1 LLRGSIRV
9 KNAEIKAVRELMG
22 SINRGELSIAETRKL
37 DEEQAATLPIPEGL
51 TIEQIVDGEV
61 KGERVRA
68 VGVRD
73 DAVLFYL
80 HGGAYVFCSPK
91 THRQMIAAL
100 GHATGLAAFALDY
113 RLAPES
119 PFPAAVEDAVQAYRW
134 LLKQGFAPE
143 RIAIAGDSAGAGLA
157 IATLV
162 AARDAGLP
170 MPAAAVCISPWAD
183 LTITA
188 ESYRTKSTDDP
199 TLGAERLKMLGQLYL
214 NGADARHW
222 LASPVFANLSGL
234 PPLLIQ
240 VGTAEVLYDDS
251 VNLDAAAR
259 AAGVDSQLEVWE
271 EMVHVWHFYHW
282 MLGDGRRAIARI
294 GEFVRDHIHTSETRL
309 SEEGDN
315 PH

>member
-1 LLRGSIRV
+1 V
-9 KNAEIKAVRELMG
+9 KNAEIKAVRELMV
-22 SINRGELSIAETRKL
+22 SVNRGEFSIVETRKL
-37 DEEQAATLPIPEGL
+37 DEEQAATLPTPEGL
-51 TIEQIVDGEV
+51 RTEQIADGDV
-61 KGERVRA
+61 KGEWVRA
-68 VGVRD
+68 VGARD
-73 DAVLFYL
+73 DGVLFYL

-100 GHATGLAAFALDY
+100 GEASGLPAFALDY

-134 LLKQGFAPE
+134 LLKQGIAPE

-183 LTITA
+183 LTVTA
-188 ESYRTKSTDDP
+188 ESYRTKSAEDP

-214 NGADARHW
+214 NGADDRHP
-222 LASPVFANLSGL
+222 LASPVFADLRGL

-259 AAGVDSQLEVWE
+259 AADVDSHLEVWE

-294 GEFVRDHIHTSETRL
+294 GEFVRDHIHTR
-309 SEEGDN
+309 
-315 PH
+315 